1 MFGVHELSVSLL
13 FKSQNVGTNDFIVK
27 VMSHISFLFC
37 FMSVKE
43 STVEIRKNV
52 FHFISKALVIIEMK

>member
-13 FKSQNVGTNDFIVK
+13 FKSQNVGTNGLVVK

-37 FMSVKE
+37 FLSVKK
-43 STVEIRKNV
+43 STVEIWKNV
-52 FHFISKALVIIEMK
+52 LHFISKALVIIEMK